1 MKNRLHA
8 IEEGNI
14 SKGMTGLKERAKTIL
29 ELFESAIIYIKTLPH
44 DEKATALLTPENIAH
59 LKNLLPKLQ
68 ACDFTHDAL
77 ESLLRSAAEEFS
89 IKLGQLAAPLRVAI
103 TGRSVSPSLFE
114 VMSILGK
121 EESLK
126 RIDNIIS
133 N

>member
-1 MKNRLHA
+1 LVK
-8 IEEGNI
+8 
-14 SKGMTGLKERAKTIL
+14 
-29 ELFESAIIYIKTLPH
+29 
-44 DEKATALLTPENIAH
+44 NIAH

-126 RIDNIIS
+126 RIEQIIP